1 VRCTAGMIETLP
13 GVPPGI
19 VAVRAVGTLTRED
32 YDAVVVPILDAAARE
47 GRRLRFLC
55 VVDEEFHGLTPDG
68 AWADVKLGLAAM
80 RNLEGCAVISDLG
93 WVRDTTRF
101 AAFFLPG
108 HVRIFAADERDAAV
122 HWLESLPGRLAT
134 TRIDS
139 AAGVVVV
146 DVGEP
151 LRREAVDVIAAAVDS
166 WLADHT
172 ELPGLVLHAP
182 SFPGWENVGALVQH
196 LRFVGGHQR
205 RVGRVALAVDGQP
218 VGIAA
223 RVAGTLLH
231 PEVRHFASGETD
243 EAIAW
248 AGAQT
253 GAAETA

>member
-1 VRCTAGMIETLP
+1 VIETLTD
-13 GVPPGI
+13 VPAGI
-19 VAVRAVGTLTRED
+19 DAVRAVGTLSRQD
-32 YDAVVVPILDAAARE
+32 YDTVVVPMLDAATRE

-55 VVDEEFHGLTPDG
+55 VVDEEFRGLTPEA
-68 AWADVKLGLAAM
+68 AWADLKLGLAAM
-80 RNLEGCAVISDLG
+80 RNLEGCAVVGDLT
-93 WVRDTTRF
+93 WVREATRL

-108 HVRIFAADERDAAV
+108 HVRVFHADERAEALR
-122 HWLESLPGRLAT
+122 WLEGLPGHLAT
-134 TRIDS
+134 TRVDP

-146 DVGEP
+146 DVGQP
-151 LRREAVDVIAAAVDS
+151 LRREDVDVIANAVDG

-231 PEVRHFASGETD
+231 PEVRHFAAGEVD

-248 AGAQT
+248 AGQR
-253 GAAETA
+253 GAPTSAGSRSSV